1 MKLRKWD
8 SSESQALIA
17 RPRLQQNST
26 SSVSFL
32 GIPLGLRCMAK
43 FRFRTSQLWSVSA
56 SGSQSLARFLVL
68 IQNLKRAM
76 VANAI
81 SSTCKLRYLCWCNIF
96 RVGLQAAPP
105 AQAPGSYTDTSS
117 QSLSS
122 SSQFLAL
129 IITIICWGV
138 IRCWA
143 PGCAFRLYS
152 LSLVHAVRKVV
163 LTLPRRNRPG
173 PKPCYRLVDPPACSA
188 VTVET
193 KVFFCCA
200 NPRKN
205 VDTKRLLYRFGR
217 KPGSDCWVFTQSKR
231 IRQREEKGGERG
243 QTRGEIR

>member
-1 MKLRKWD
+1 MLMQYFQSRTPGCTPRP
-8 SSESQALIA
+8 SSWILHRYQLTILI
-17 RPRLQQNST
+17 
-26 SSVSFL
+26 
-32 GIPLGLRCMAK
+32 
-43 FRFRTSQLWSVSA
+43 
-56 SGSQSLARFLVL
+56 L
-68 IQNLKRAM
+68 IITIL
-76 VANAI
+76 I
-81 SSTCKLRYLCWCNIF
+81 
-96 RVGLQAAPP
+96 
-105 AQAPGSYTDTSS
+105 
-117 QSLSS
+117 
-122 SSQFLAL
+122 L

-193 KVFFCCA
+193 KVFFYCA

-217 KPGSDCWVFTQSKR
+217 KPGSDC
-231 IRQREEKGGERG
+231 
-243 QTRGEIR
+243 